1 LISPCKIKNGSAEP
15 WSRDELIL
23 ALDLYAHH
31 RDKLPDHDSPEI
43 IELSAILNKLSGSAG
58 GEFDKFRNT
67 NGVYMKLANFRALDP
82 EHTAQ
87 GKQGLT
93 RGGQGDRDVWAEYS
107 GRLADLHAAAA
118 AIKAASDAKEDID
131 SAQDDAFVDAA
142 EGRLL
147 SRMHVARERSRDLV
161 VRKKAAV
168 LKSRGKL
175 VCEACDFDFAT
186 TYGPRGNG
194 FIECHHVQPL
204 HTLRPGVRTR
214 LSDLALVCSNCHRMI
229 HARSPWLSMDELRTM
244 IAENHGRHTH
254 S

>member
-1 LISPCKIKNGSAEP
+1 MARRNPP

-31 RDKLPDHDSPEI
+31 RDKLPDHDSSEI
-43 IELSAILNKLSGSAG
+43 IELSTILNKLSGPAG
-58 GEFDKFRNT
+58 AEFEKFRNA
-67 NGVYMKLANFRALDP
+67 NGVYMKLANFRAIDP
-82 EHTAQ
+82 QHIAQ

-93 RGGQGDRDVWAEYS
+93 RGGQGDREVWAEYS
-107 GRLADLHAAAA
+107 GRMADLHAAAT
-118 AIKAASDAKEDID
+118 AIKAASEAKEDVD
-131 SAQDDAFVDAA
+131 SAGDDAFVDAA

-147 SRMHVARERSRDLV
+147 SRMHVARERSHELV

-168 LKSRGKL
+168 LKSSGKL

-186 TYGPRGNG
+186 TYGPRGSG

-214 LSDLALVCSNCHRMI
+214 LSDLALICSNCHRMI

-244 IAENHGRHTH
+244 IAENRGRHTH

>member
-1 LISPCKIKNGSAEP
+1 MARRSPS

-23 ALDLYAHH
+23 ALDLYVRH
-31 RDKLPDHDSPEI
+31 RDKLPDHDSTEI

-58 GEFDKFRNT
+58 REFDKFRNE

-82 EHTAQ
+82 RHTAQ
-87 GKQGLT
+87 GRQGLT

-107 GRLADLHAAAA
+107 GRLANLHAAAD
-118 AIKAASDAKEDID
+118 AIKAASDTKEDVD
-131 SAQDDAFVDAA
+131 SAEDDAFVDAA
-142 EGRLL
+142 EGRIL
-147 SRMHVARERSRDLV
+147 SRMHVARERSHELV

-168 LKSRGKL
+168 LKSTSML
-175 VCEACDFDFAT
+175 VCEACNFDFAT

-229 HARSPWLSMDELRTM
+229 HARSPWISMDELRMM
-244 IAENHGRHTH
+244 IAENRGRHTH
-254 S
+254 P